1 MININYYFNLNTMLL
16 NFTLIFL
23 TIRQWIHYYN
33 YFSIIL
39 ANLIFI

>member
-23 TIRQWIHYYN
+23 TIRQ
-33 YFSIIL
+33 
-39 ANLIFI
+39 